1 MMFYYINKQ
10 VSSCINIVLYHV
22 DSFSPNSFFRS
33 VSLEKIREKQHIL
46 QQAYYCVNA
55 LSSPP
60 LVMALLSFV
69 AASSLVLFPRIFPC
83 AQGLSCMMKLITL
96 HVYIY
101 IYVQICCKSPTKP
114 HLYKCFACRSSYC
127 CDSSLF
133 RGVHIL
139 CNAHSL
145 PFLFLQLIFYSMLF

>member
-1 MMFYYINKQ
+1 MFYYINKQ

-83 AQGLSCMMKLITL
+83 AQGLSCMMKLIML

-101 IYVQICCKSPTKP
+101 ICADLLQKPYKAPLVQM
-114 HLYKCFACRSSYC
+114 
-127 CDSSLF
+127 
-133 RGVHIL
+133 L
-139 CNAHSL
+139 CL
-145 PFLFLQLIFYSMLF
+145 